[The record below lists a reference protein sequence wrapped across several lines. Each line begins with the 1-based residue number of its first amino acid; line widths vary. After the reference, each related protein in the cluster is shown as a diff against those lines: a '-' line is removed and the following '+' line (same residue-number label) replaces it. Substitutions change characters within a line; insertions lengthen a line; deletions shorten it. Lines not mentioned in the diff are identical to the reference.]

1 MSVTTARGFTA
12 AGAHSGIKAVP
23 ADLDMALVATDDGR
37 PVPAAGVFT
46 SNKATAAP
54 VIVSRSHL
62 QSTGGR
68 AAAVILNS
76 GNANAATGAA
86 GRATAEGAC
95 GLVATELDCLP
106 EEVLVCSTGLIGIP
120 LSLDPF
126 EHTIPAL
133 ASTRSRSGAAQAAQ
147 AILTTDTKPKEVV
160 IEGHNFVVG
169 GMAKGA
175 AMLAPNM
182 ATMLAILTTDAEVE
196 PAALRTAL
204 ASAVDRSFNL
214 LSVDGAQS
222 TNDTVLV
229 FASGRAA
236 PVSAEA
242 LETSLLLACT
252 SLSEQMAAD
261 AEGHTKVVRVQVRGA
276 RSDLE
281 ARQAGR
287 KIAESQLV
295 KCSFHGGDPYWG
307 RIVSEL
313 GTAGVDFDPD
323 RVSVAYGD
331 VEVCREGVAIEHDRD
346 AVASHMRGRLIE
358 VAADL
363 GMGFGTASIL
373 TNDLGPGYID
383 ENKATS

>member
-95 GLVATELDCLP
+95 GLVATELNCLP

-120 LSLDPF
+120 LALDPF

-133 ASTRSRSGAAQAAQ
+133 ASTRSRAGAAQAAQ

-196 PAALRTAL
+196 PAALRAAL

-236 PVSAEA
+236 PVPAEA

-252 SLSEQMAAD
+252 SLAEQMAGD
-261 AEGHTKVVRVQVRGA
+261 AEGHTKVVRIQVRGA

-331 VEVCREGVAIEHDRD
+331 VEVCRGGVAIEHDRD

-358 VAADL
+358 VMADL
-363 GMGFGTASIL
+363 GMGSGTASIL

-383 ENKATS
+383 ENKGTS